1 MKGGYNFRMI
11 ETAKSALGLGQYC
24 MTASAV
30 SPPCDRFWLVTGAAI
45 ALIVVATVMTIYLR
59 HRARSR
65 RAIALW
71 DAEMRHQDEVA
82 PELRMQHAAWKGD
95 AAPEMDEREVAEQ
108 IRRALQNRKLN
119 GRD

>member
-11 ETAKSALGLGQYC
+11 ATAKSALGLGQYC

-30 SPPCDRFWLVTGAAI
+30 SPPCDRFWLLTGAAI
-45 ALIVVATVMTIYLR
+45 ALIAVAIVMTIYLR
-59 HRARSR
+59 HRTRSR

-82 PELRMQHAAWKGD
+82 PELRIQYAAWKGD

>member
-1 MKGGYNFRMI
+1 
-11 ETAKSALGLGQYC
+11 
-24 MTASAV
+24 MTASAG

-45 ALIVVATVMTIYLR
+45 TLIVVAIVMMIYLR
-59 HRARSR
+59 HIARSR

-71 DAEMRHQDEVA
+71 DAEMQHQDEIA

-95 AAPEMDEREVAEQ
+95 AASEIDEREVAEQ

-119 GRD
+119 GSD